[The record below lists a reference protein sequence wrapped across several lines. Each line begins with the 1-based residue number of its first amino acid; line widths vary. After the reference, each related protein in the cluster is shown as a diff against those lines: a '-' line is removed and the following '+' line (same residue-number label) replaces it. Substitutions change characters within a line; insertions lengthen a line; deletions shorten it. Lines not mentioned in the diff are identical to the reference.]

1 MPVKKGKSNILMKK
15 PTIKNNSVVSFLVG
29 VIKGNMMSFRAA
41 VFFIVLM
48 IIFMIAKPDVFL
60 SSRIYTAVFVSMPL
74 IVFMTIPLVFVVA
87 SGQIDL
93 SFPSVF
99 GMGAWAFAASVAAG
113 LSPVIGLIAALLT
126 GAACGIA
133 NGLLITKVGLSPL
146 ITTLGMN
153 FLLRGIIHVG
163 RAGHGISVAQLAGTP
178 FYNVLVG
185 RLGKLPIQ
193 MIWAFLFTFIGWLLY
208 SRHRFGGHIRCVGD
222 NQDSSREMGI
232 RVDRV
237 KTLAYVYVGIG
248 ASIAGVFSTLILY
261 TFYPTAGAGY
271 LLPVLASVFIGG
283 TPTWGGVG
291 TILGGF
297 IGALDICFIET
308 GIITIGFTGFWTQ
321 VFFGF
326 IIILSLIMHRGYKRA
341 KY

>member
-1 MPVKKGKSNILMKK
+1 MPVNKL
-15 PTIKNNSVVSFLVG
+15 TIKNNSVVSFLAG
-29 VIKGNMMSFRAA
+29 VIKDNMMPFRAA
-41 VFFIVLM
+41 VFFIAM
-48 IIFMIAKPDVFL
+48 MAIFMIAKPDVFL
-60 SSRIYTAVFVSMPL
+60 GFRIYTAVFVSLPL
-74 IVFMTIPLVFVVA
+74 IVFMTIPLVFIIS

-93 SFPSVF
+93 SFSSVF

-113 LSPVIGLIAALLT
+113 LSPVIGLIAAVLT
-126 GAACGIA
+126 GVACGMA

-163 RAGHGISVAQLAGTP
+163 RAGYGLSVVQLAGTP

-185 RLGKLPIQ
+185 RLGALPIQ
-193 MIWAFLFTFIGWLLY
+193 MIWALLFTFIGWLLY
-208 SRHRFGGHIRCVGD
+208 SRHRFGSHIRCVGD

-232 RVDRV
+232 RVDRI
-237 KTLAYVYVGIG
+237 KILAYVYLGIG

-271 LLPVLASVFIGG
+271 LLLVLASVFIGG

-291 TILGGF
+291 TIFGGL
-297 IGALDICFIET
+297 IGALDIAFIET
-308 GIITIGFTGFWTQ
+308 GIIAIGFTGFWTQ
-321 VFFGF
+321 VFFGL
-326 IIILSLIMHRGYKRA
+326 IIVLSLIMHRTYKRA

>member
-1 MPVKKGKSNILMKK
+1 MAVPVNKL
-15 PTIKNNSVVSFLVG
+15 TIKNNSVVSFLAG
-29 VIKGNMMSFRAA
+29 VIKDNMMPFRAA
-41 VFFIVLM
+41 VFFIAM
-48 IIFMIAKPDVFL
+48 MAIFMIAKPDVFL
-60 SSRIYTAVFVSMPL
+60 GFRIYTAVFVSLPL
-74 IVFMTIPLVFVVA
+74 IVFMTIPLVFIIS

-93 SFPSVF
+93 SFSSVF

-113 LSPVIGLIAALLT
+113 LSPVIGLIAAVLT
-126 GAACGIA
+126 GVACGMA

-163 RAGHGISVAQLAGTP
+163 RAGYGLSVVQLAGTP

-185 RLGKLPIQ
+185 RLGGLPIQ
-193 MIWAFLFTFIGWLLY
+193 MIWALLFTFIGWLLY
-208 SRHRFGGHIRCVGD
+208 SRHRFGSHIRCVGD

-232 RVDRV
+232 RVDRI
-237 KTLAYVYVGIG
+237 KILAYVYLGIG

-271 LLPVLASVFIGG
+271 LLLVLASVFIGG

-291 TILGGF
+291 TVFGGL
-297 IGALDICFIET
+297 IGALDIAFIET
-308 GIITIGFTGFWTQ
+308 GIIAIGFTGFWTQ
-321 VFFGF
+321 VFFGL
-326 IIILSLIMHRGYKRA
+326 IIVLSLIMHRTYKRA

>member
-1 MPVKKGKSNILMKK
+1 MNKL
-15 PTIKNNSVVSFLVG
+15 TIKNNSVVSFLVG
-29 VIKGNMMSFRAA
+29 VIKDNMMPFRAA
-41 VFFIVLM
+41 VFFVILM
-48 IIFMIAKPDVFL
+48 TVFIIGKPDVFL
-60 SSRIYTAVFVSMPL
+60 STRIYTAVFVSLPL
-74 IVFMTIPLVFVVA
+74 IVFMSIPLVFIIS

-93 SFPSVF
+93 SFASVF

-113 LSPVIGLIAALLT
+113 LSPVIGLMAALLT
-126 GAACGIA
+126 GAACGIV
-133 NGLLITKVGLSPL
+133 NGLLVTKVGLSPL

-163 RAGHGISVAQLAGTP
+163 RAGYGISVAQLAGTP

-185 RLGKLPIQ
+185 RLGRLPIQ
-193 MIWAFLFTFIGWLLY
+193 MIWALLFTFIGWLLY
-208 SRHRFGGHIRCVGD
+208 SRHRFGVHIRCIGD

-232 RVDRV
+232 RVDRI
-237 KTLAYVYVGIG
+237 KTLAYVYLGIG

-271 LLPVLASVFIGG
+271 LLLVLASVFIGG

-297 IGALDICFIET
+297 IGALDIAFIET
-308 GIITIGFTGFWTQ
+308 GVIAIGFTGFWTQ
-321 VFFGF
+321 VFFGL
-326 IIILSLIMHRGYKRA
+326 IIVLSLIMHRTYKRA
-341 KY
+341 RY